1 MMAQLGDTKNR
12 VGHVEQRG
20 LLEERDEHHGH
31 LSAGDTVWIEVRYTA
46 MDAMCSPAA
55 PSAPRRRTCNCQGV
69 AFANSRAA
77 EMTLRS
83 RLILGLLTIAI
94 ILVIPLLIA
103 VQAMDRLHRDARALR
118 DKEFAASLLLGRLR
132 EGLNDLRRQETAL
145 LFVHDARTRD
155 LMDKQ
160 LTVVART
167 ADSLKT
173 FNLDKSAD
181 DVSRSIADIQNWA
194 PSEYAAALADHRDEA
209 EQISSTHLVPAL
221 SNAERSLLEAERALR
236 ERTAARVASAAVA
249 ISQAKNVS
257 ATAEA
262 GALILAALIGF
273 WLTRYISRPVR
284 ELEEGMEAVASGN
297 LQYKLPLSP
306 SRADEFGRLAAS
318 FEEMTKQLN
327 ELDKLKAEFVSVA
340 SHELKTPINV
350 VQGYV
355 QLLDEGVYG
364 SLSEQQRSVLRTL
377 DTQVQALAR
386 LVKQLLD
393 VSRFEAG
400 GGKLEPRRLALG
412 PFLDELEKAFQVLAL
427 QRGVRFVV
435 RRGEHLPADVLWDGD
450 RMNEVLGNLLSN
462 AFKFTPRGGEVDL
475 SADTVGSALHIEVRD
490 SGAGIPPEQV
500 AHVFEKFFQADNQV
514 AAASKGSGLGLAI
527 AKSIV
532 EAHGGRITCESTPG
546 VGTTFSIIMPTR
558 TTRRTSVPQRVP
570 AGAA

>member
-1 MMAQLGDTKNR
+1 
-12 VGHVEQRG
+12 
-20 LLEERDEHHGH
+20 
-31 LSAGDTVWIEVRYTA
+31 
-46 MDAMCSPAA
+46 
-55 PSAPRRRTCNCQGV
+55 
-69 AFANSRAA
+69 
-77 EMTLRS
+77 MTLRS
-83 RLILGLLTIAI
+83 RLVLGLLTIAI

-103 VQAMDRLHRDARALR
+103 IQAMDRLHRDARALR
-118 DKEFAASLLLGRLR
+118 DNEFAASLLLGRLR

-173 FNLDKSAD
+173 FNLDKSAG
-181 DVSRSIADIQNWA
+181 DVSRSIADIQSWA
-194 PSEYAAALADHRDEA
+194 PHEYAAALADQRDQA
-209 EQISSTHLVPAL
+209 EQISATHLVPAL
-221 SNAERSLLEAERALR
+221 SDADRSVLEAERALR
-236 ERTAARVASAAVA
+236 QRTAVRVNSAAVE

-257 ATAEA
+257 AMAEA
-262 GALILAALIGF
+262 AALILAAFIGF
-273 WLTRYISRPVR
+273 WLTRYIARPVR

-318 FEEMTKQLN
+318 FEEMTQQLN

-364 SLSEQQRSVLRTL
+364 SLSEEQRTVLRTL

-400 GGKLEPRRLALG
+400 GGKLEPRRLPLG
-412 PFLDELEKAFQVLAL
+412 QFLDDLEKAFQVLAL

-435 RRGEHLPADVLWDGD
+435 RRGEHLPDDVMWDGD
-450 RMNEVLGNLLSN
+450 RINEVLGNLLSN
-462 AFKFTPRGGEVDL
+462 AFKFTPRGGEVEL
-475 SADTVGSALHIEVRD
+475 GADAVDGALHIEVRD

-500 AHVFEKFFQADNQV
+500 PHVFEKFYQADNQV
-514 AAASKGSGLGLAI
+514 AASSKGSGLGLAI

-532 EAHGGRITCESTPG
+532 EAHGGTIACESTPG
-546 VGTTFSIIMPTR
+546 VGTTFSIFMPTR

>member
-1 MMAQLGDTKNR
+1 
-12 VGHVEQRG
+12 
-20 LLEERDEHHGH
+20 
-31 LSAGDTVWIEVRYTA
+31 
-46 MDAMCSPAA
+46 
-55 PSAPRRRTCNCQGV
+55 
-69 AFANSRAA
+69 
-77 EMTLRS
+77 MTLRS

-103 VQAMDRLHRDARALR
+103 IQAMDRLHRDARALR
-118 DKEFAASLLLGRLR
+118 DNEFAASLLLGRLR
-132 EGLNDLRRQETAL
+132 EGLNDLRREETAL

-173 FNLDKSAD
+173 FNLDKSAG
-181 DVSRSIADIQNWA
+181 DVSRNIADIQNWA
-194 PSEYAAALADHRDEA
+194 PYEYAAALAEKRDSA
-209 EQISSTHLVPAL
+209 EEISSTHLVPAL
-221 SNAERSLLEAERALR
+221 SNADRSVLEAERALR
-236 ERTAARVASAAVA
+236 ERTALRVASAAVA

-257 ATAEA
+257 AMAEA

-273 WLTRYISRPVR
+273 WLTRYIARPVR

-297 LQYKLPLSP
+297 LNYKLPLSP

-364 SLSEQQRSVLRTL
+364 SLSEQQRTVLQTL

-386 LVKQLLD
+386 LAKQLLD

-400 GGKLEPRRLALG
+400 GGKLEPRRMALG
-412 PFLDELEKAFQVLAL
+412 PFLDDLEKAFQVLAH
-427 QRGVRFVV
+427 QRDVRFFV
-435 RRGEHLPADVLWDGD
+435 RRSDHLPSDVLWDGD

-462 AFKFTPRGGEVDL
+462 AFKFTPRGGEVEL
-475 SADTVGSALHIEVRD
+475 SAEAVDSALHLEVRD
-490 SGAGIPPEQV
+490 SGAGIPAEQV
-500 AHVFEKFFQADNQV
+500 SHVFEKFFQADNQG
-514 AAASKGSGLGLAI
+514 AASSKGSGLGLAI
-527 AKSIV
+527 AKTIV
-532 EAHGGRITCESTPG
+532 EAHGGTISCESTPG
-546 VGTTFSIIMPTR
+546 VGTTFSIFMPTR
-558 TTRRTSVPQRVP
+558 TSRRSSVPQRIP